1 MKGFIHI
8 YTGDGK
14 GKTTA
19 ALGLALR
26 AVGAGLRVYIGQ
38 FIKEGKFS
46 ELKALEKFKQNITV
60 EQFGRKRF
68 VGKKLVEEDRQA
80 AQNGLERVREIMRS
94 GKYDLIILD
103 EINIVLHYDLID
115 ESDVI
120 DMLKNRD
127 EQNEQIEVV
136 LTGRNAKKNI
146 IDCADLVTEMRKIKH
161 YRDQGINAR
170 LGIEK

>member
-1 MKGFIHI
+1 MKGFIHV

-38 FIKEGKFS
+38 FIKKGKFS
-46 ELKALEKFKQNITV
+46 ELKALGKFSRSITI

-68 VGKKLVEEDRQA
+68 IGKKIEEEDKQA
-80 AQNGLERVREIMRS
+80 AQNGLKRVREIMLG
-94 GKYDLIILD
+94 GKYDLIVLD
-103 EINIVLHYDLID
+103 EMNIVSHYGLID
-115 ESDVI
+115 EGDVI
-120 DMLKNRD
+120 DMLKSRK
-127 EQNEQIEVV
+127 EQIEVV
-136 LTGRNAKKNI
+136 LTGRNAGKSI
-146 IDCADLVTEMRKIKH
+146 IDCADIVTEMRKIKH
-161 YRDQGINAR
+161 YYDLGVNAR

>member
-1 MKGFIHI
+1 MKGYVHV

-26 AVGAGLRVYIGQ
+26 AVGAGLKVYIGQ
-38 FIKEGKFS
+38 FIKQGKFS
-46 ELKALEKFKQNITV
+46 ELKALEKFSRNITV

-68 VGKKLVEEDRQA
+68 IGKKIDEQDRKA
-80 AQNGLERVREIMRS
+80 AQNGLKHVREIMRG

-103 EINIVLHYDLID
+103 EINIVLHYGLID

-120 DMLKNRD
+120 DMLKNRNKQT
-127 EQNEQIEVV
+127 EIV
-136 LTGRNAKKNI
+136 LTGRNAGKSI

-161 YRDQGINAR
+161 YRDQGVTAR

>member
-38 FIKEGKFS
+38 FIKQGKFS
-46 ELKALEKFKQNITV
+46 ELKALEKFNQNVTV

-68 VGKKLVEEDRQA
+68 VGKKIEEEDRAA
-80 AQNGLERVREIMRS
+80 AQNGLKRVCEITRES
-94 GKYDLIILD
+94 EYDLIILD
-103 EINIVLHYDLID
+103 EINIVLHYGLID
-115 ESDVI
+115 ECDVI
-120 DMLKNRD
+120 DMLKNR
-127 EQNEQIEVV
+127 NEQVEVV
-136 LTGRNAKKNI
+136 LTGRNARKSI
-146 IDCADLVTEMRKIKH
+146 IDCADLVTEMRKVKH
-161 YRDQGINAR
+161 YRDQGITAR
-170 LGIEK
+170 FGIEK

>member
-1 MKGFIHI
+1 MKGFIHV

-26 AVGAGLRVYIGQ
+26 AVGANLRVYIGQ

-46 ELKALEKFKQNITV
+46 ELKALEKFSQNITV

-68 VGKKLVEEDRQA
+68 VGKKIVEEDRQA
-80 AQNGLERVREIMRS
+80 AQNGLKRAREIMR
-94 GKYDLIILD
+94 GGEYDLIILD
-103 EINIVLHYDLID
+103 EINIVLHYGLID

-120 DMLKNRD
+120 DMLKNR
-127 EQNEQIEVV
+127 NEQMEVV
-136 LTGRNAKKNI
+136 LTGRNARKNI

-161 YRDQGINAR
+161 YRDQGVTAR
-170 LGIEK
+170 FGIEK

>member
-1 MKGFIHI
+1 MKGFIHV

-26 AVGAGLRVYIGQ
+26 AIGAGLKVYIGQ

-46 ELKALEKFKQNITV
+46 ELKALEKFSQNITV

-68 VGKKLVEEDRQA
+68 VGKKIVEEDRQA
-80 AQNGLERVREIMRS
+80 AQNGLKCVREIMRS

-103 EINIVLHYDLID
+103 EINIVLHYGLID

-120 DMLKNRD
+120 DMLKNR
-127 EQNEQIEVV
+127 NEQTEVV
-136 LTGRNAKKNI
+136 LTGRHARENI

>member
-1 MKGFIHI
+1 MKGFIHV

-26 AVGAGLRVYIGQ
+26 AVGANLRVYIGQ

-46 ELKALEKFKQNITV
+46 ELKALEKFSQHITV

-68 VGKKLVEEDRQA
+68 VGKKIVEEDRQA
-80 AQNGLERVREIMRS
+80 AQNGLKRAREIMR
-94 GKYDLIILD
+94 GGEYDLIILD
-103 EINIVLHYDLID
+103 EINIVLHYGLID

-120 DMLKNRD
+120 DMLKNR
-127 EQNEQIEVV
+127 NEQMEVV
-136 LTGRNAKKNI
+136 LTGRNARKNI

-161 YRDQGINAR
+161 YRDQGVTAR
-170 LGIEK
+170 FGIEK